1 MLKTKNIFIDTQ
13 AFIAQNFFQGK
24 NLKRLAELGNAGHIH
39 IFLTEITKNE
49 VRSNIKE
56 ELNEAIRL
64 INNFKKEIGNKGK
77 IIKNIDSCKEY
88 LSLPKL
94 DFTLDFEKL
103 AKDLDDFIIMGKIS
117 LIPFE
122 KADLKHVFAQYFNN
136 QKPFGHSNKK
146 HEFPDAIVLSA
157 IENWCEETGEKIYL
171 LSGDS
176 DFEGIANTNI
186 IRVADLKD
194 LLGQITEHL
203 QAERNTWFTDIYN
216 LHIDEIRSKISTL
229 FSYKVVD
236 EVWFDIEIE
245 NLQINNLEILDYTI
259 VEESLEDNKVTFQLD
274 YEVTYSADFT
284 YDDFSNA
291 IYDKEDNQWYGFE
304 SITPKT
310 EITTSETAEI
320 TIEAYF
326 DDGYDAKEAEAIIA
340 CKDTSIPDY
349 LTIISK
355 IEGDQFPD

>member
-136 QKPFGHSNKK
+136 QKPFGFGNKK

-176 DFEGIANTNI
+176 DFEGINNTNI
-186 IRVADLKD
+186 IRIADLKD
-194 LLGQITEHL
+194 LLGQINKQLLTERS
-203 QAERNTWFTDIYN
+203 AWFTNIYK
-216 LHIDEIRSKISTL
+216 LHLNEIESKILTL
-229 FSYKVVD
+229 FSYKLID
-236 EVWFDIEIE
+236 EVSFDIEIE

-259 VEESLEDNKVTFQLD
+259 VEESMEDNKVTFQVD
-274 YEVTYSADFT
+274 YEVTFAADFT
-284 YDDFSNA
+284 YDDYSNA
-291 IYDKEDNQWYGFE
+291 IYDKEDKQWYGYE
-304 SITPKT
+304 LITPKT
-310 EITTSETAEI
+310 EITTSQTAEI
-320 TIEAYF
+320 IIEAYF
-326 DDGYDAKEAEAIIA
+326 DDDYDAKEAEAEIF
-340 CKDTSIPDY
+340 CSDTSIPDY
-349 LTIISK
+349 QTIMSE
-355 IEGDQFPD
+355 IEGYQFGD